1 MTKNSLYIILCIFL
15 SSCISQKSITKK
27 NNINS
32 VIGEARTY
40 IGTPYKWG
48 GNDKLGIDCSGLLVR
63 SFESIGMKI
72 PRTTG
77 QQIELGKKVSLKK
90 TKKGDLVF
98 FAFENGKNGEIFV
111 RKSPATSIGILI
123 KSLEKILGKKK
134 KIKVKE
140 RYLNYAVVVTDDNKT
155 QIKKRDGSGIWKNL
169 YEFPLIETE
178 TETSAK
184 HISKEL
190 DLNFTNLL
198 SVKRINHKLS
208 HQLLHIT
215 FFVFKADNII
225 DDLVD
230 INSLIN
236 YPFPRPLNKFISEL
250 V

>member
-1 MTKNSLYIILCIFL
+1 M
-15 SSCISQKSITKK
+15 
-27 NNINS
+27 
-32 VIGEARTY
+32 
-40 IGTPYKWG
+40 
-48 GNDKLGIDCSGLLVR
+48 
-63 SFESIGMKI
+63 
-72 PRTTG
+72 
-77 QQIELGKKVSLKK
+77 
-90 TKKGDLVF
+90 
-98 FAFENGKNGEIFV
+98 
-111 RKSPATSIGILI
+111 
-123 KSLEKILGKKK
+123 
-134 KIKVKE
+134 
-140 RYLNYAVVVTDDNKT
+140 VTDDNKT

-178 TETSAK
+178 TKTSAK

-198 SVKRINHKLS
+198 SVKKINHKLS

-215 FFVFKADNII
+215 FFVFKADNKI